1 VKRKEPGGTGV
12 ARTHEPARQHDAKRA
27 IHTRKTTRIVVF
39 DIRKDA
45 SMTTEISTNTA
56 PARGLV
62 LQTMADAMSYAKMV
76 ANSEFAPKDFRG
88 KPESCLLAIDLG
100 SSIGLSRI
108 QSLQSIAVINGRPTI
123 WGDAALAL
131 VQSSPVCEFISEA
144 VDGDGE
150 QMVAT
155 CIAKRRGY
163 PAPSAVKFTVADA
176 KKAGLWGKA
185 GPWTQYPKRMLQLR
199 ARGFALRDAFPDVL
213 KGLVTAEEA
222 QDYPQASGHDSG
234 HVHDSRTANITAVT
248 AVTQQAEAAK
258 EPAKA
263 TMADMERSRLSVQK
277 AKTPAELERMQ
288 SIVEQRLRAAF
299 YTPDQ
304 ADELLNLING
314 KLDWLSSEPEDRG
327 QEFPHEAAQ
336 HEVQA

>member
-1 VKRKEPGGTGV
+1 M
-12 ARTHEPARQHDAKRA
+12 TH
-27 IHTRKTTRIVVF
+27 
-39 DIRKDA
+39 
-45 SMTTEISTNTA
+45 EISTNTT

-62 LQTMADAMSYAKMV
+62 LQTMADAMSYSKMV
-76 ANSEFAPKDFRG
+76 ANSDFAPKDFRG

-155 CIAKRRGY
+155 CTAKRRGY
-163 PAPSAVKFTVADA
+163 PQPTVVKFTVADA
-176 KKAGLWGKA
+176 KKAGLWGKT
-185 GPWTQYPKRMLQLR
+185 GPWTQYPKRMLQMR

-222 QDYPQASGHDSG
+222 QDYPTPEPVRETPREPVVVRPKFDTP
-234 HVHDSRTANITAVT
+234 TATETPEQKARHAIQRVKTLADCDKLRDLITARHAEGVFTDATRDDLVDLLHGKAEILIGEEEVT
-248 AVTQQAEAAK
+248 A
-258 EPAKA
+258 
-263 TMADMERSRLSVQK
+263 
-277 AKTPAELERMQ
+277 
-288 SIVEQRLRAAF
+288 
-299 YTPDQ
+299 
-304 ADELLNLING
+304 
-314 KLDWLSSEPEDRG
+314 
-327 QEFPHEAAQ
+327 
-336 HEVQA
+336 